1 MIEEAR
7 LDAMME
13 YMRSGQLE
21 EDFSYSSPERRGEI
35 LDVLEKLM
43 DAAEI
48 ANEVATR
55 LIFKDSYLGELA
67 GMKADT

>member
-7 LDAMME
+7 LDAMIE

-21 EDFSYSSPERRGEI
+21 EDFKYSAPDRRGEI
-35 LDVLEKLM
+35 LDILEKLM

-55 LIFKDSYLGELA
+55 LIFKDSYLGTLT
-67 GMKADT
+67 GMNADT